1 VTEKAAALRER
12 ILALVAEFCQEQF
25 AQREF
30 VPGESPVPV
39 SGKVFDASEMVSL
52 VDSSLDFWLT
62 TGRFAQE
69 FEKRFARLYGLR
81 SASLLNSGSSAN
93 LVALSCLTSP
103 KLGER
108 RLKPG
113 DEVITVAAGFPT
125 TVNPIIQNGL
135 VPVFVDVQVPTYN
148 LDPQYLEEALSP
160 KTRAVMVAHTLGNP
174 FDLDAVA
181 DFVKRHNLWLIEDCC
196 DALGATYHG
205 RKVGTFGDLA
215 TVSFYPAHHITMGE
229 GGCVLTDSPIL
240 KTLVDSFRD
249 WGRDCWCDPGKEN
262 TCGKRF
268 DWQLGE
274 LPAGYDH
281 KYTYSHI
288 GYNLKLTDMQAAV
301 GLAQLDKLSGFI
313 EARRRNF
320 AALRQGL
327 AGVEE
332 FFILPE
338 ATPNSE
344 PSWFGFPIAV
354 RPGAPFDRNRA
365 IAFLEDRKIATR
377 LLFGGNLVRQ
387 PAYKDAAYRVAAPLT
402 NTDFVMTNAFWI
414 GVFPG
419 ISPAMIEH
427 TLEAFHAVP
436 RLADSCKDGAKPMG
450 HVRYHVPDPR
460 GL

>member
-1 VTEKAAALRER
+1 
-12 ILALVAEFCQEQF
+12 
-25 AQREF
+25 
-30 VPGESPVPV
+30 
-39 SGKVFDASEMVSL
+39 
-52 VDSSLDFWLT
+52 
-62 TGRFAQE
+62 
-69 FEKRFARLYGLR
+69 
-81 SASLLNSGSSAN
+81 
-93 LVALSCLTSP
+93 
-103 KLGER
+103 
-108 RLKPG
+108 
-113 DEVITVAAGFPT
+113 
-125 TVNPIIQNGL
+125 
-135 VPVFVDVQVPTYN
+135 
-148 LDPQYLEEALSP
+148 
-160 KTRAVMVAHTLGNP
+160 
-174 FDLDAVA
+174 
-181 DFVKRHNLWLIEDCC
+181 VKRHNLWLIEDCC

-274 LPAGYDH
+274 LPCGYDH

-288 GYNLKLTDMQAAV
+288 GYNLKMTDMQAAV

-402 NTDFVMTNAFWI
+402 NTDFAMTNAFWI

-419 ISPAMIEH
+419 ISAAMIEY

-436 RLADSCKDGAKPMG
+436 RLADSCKDGSKPMG